1 MIEIREVTKKYGKF
15 TAVDKLSMT
24 VDKGSVYGLVGYNGA
39 GKTTLL
45 KTVAGIF
52 RADGGS
58 VTVDGVDV
66 FDSADVK
73 RRMFYVPDDL
83 YFNYNSSIE
92 KMAKFYAGYYPKFS
106 FETLDKLCGVFKLDK
121 TARINSFSKGMQR
134 QAAMILGMSTLPEIL
149 LLDESFDGLDPAK
162 RSLMNNM
169 LIEYAADREC
179 SIIVSSHNLHE
190 LTDICDHVASGVEDL
205 PAVDGDFSDG
215 FPGVGLQQAA
225 FVGHAAAHGGVED
238 GFHEKHLVE
247 HARHGAA
254 VGFRLDAVVKTL
266 VAGRGVGIRHPGAVG
281 GETVGHMRTG
291 ACDAGERGGRRRSQ
305 GQYQYAEPDIHSVK
319 ITFFSGIKYGKSHP
333 EALRMRK
340 KVHPKVNLFLLRR
353 PDGGV
358 RQGVSEPYGD
368 SAPGF
373 SRPSPLSPA
382 PPRVTGGLPWPRYI
396 RWRGEPSSGAPWG

>member
-1 MIEIREVTKKYGKF
+1 MIEIREVIKKYGKF

-45 KTVAGIF
+45 KTVAGIY

-190 LTDICDHVASGVEDL
+190 LTDICDHIALINGKRIVLDCSVDDISASRCKFRVVFADEKSREDF
-205 PAVDGDFSDG
+205 ADFDIKRFDKDGKIVTLS
-215 FPGVGLQQAA
+215 L
-225 FVGHAAAHGGVED
+225 GGDPEEN
-238 GFHEKHLVE
+238 EKKLNAMSPLLVE
-247 HARHGAA
+247 KYP
-254 VGFRLDAVVKTL
+254 LTL
-266 VAGRGVGIRHPGAVG
+266 EEI
-281 GETVGHMRTG
+281 
-291 ACDAGERGGRRRSQ
+291 
-305 GQYQYAEPDIHSVK
+305 
-319 ITFFSGIKYGKSHP
+319 
-333 EALRMRK
+333 
-340 KVHPKVNLFLLRR
+340 FLEEME
-353 PDGGV
+353 DTDYDFKEIFG
-358 RQGVSEPYGD
+358 
-368 SAPGF
+368 
-373 SRPSPLSPA
+373 
-382 PPRVTGGLPWPRYI
+382 
-396 RWRGEPSSGAPWG
+396 

>member
-1 MIEIREVTKKYGKF
+1 MIEIRDVTKKYGKF

-45 KTVAGIF
+45 KTVAGIY

-58 VTVDGVDV
+58 VTVDGFDV

-190 LTDICDHVASGVEDL
+190 LTDICDHIALINGKRIVLDCSVDDISASRCKFRVVFADEKAREDF
-205 PAVDGDFSDG
+205 ADFDIKRFDKDGKIVTLS
-215 FPGVGLQQAA
+215 L
-225 FVGHAAAHGGVED
+225 GGDPEEN
-238 GFHEKHLVE
+238 EKKLNAMSPLLVE
-247 HARHGAA
+247 KYP
-254 VGFRLDAVVKTL
+254 LTL
-266 VAGRGVGIRHPGAVG
+266 EEI
-281 GETVGHMRTG
+281 
-291 ACDAGERGGRRRSQ
+291 
-305 GQYQYAEPDIHSVK
+305 
-319 ITFFSGIKYGKSHP
+319 
-333 EALRMRK
+333 
-340 KVHPKVNLFLLRR
+340 FLEEME
-353 PDGGV
+353 DTDYDFKEIFG
-358 RQGVSEPYGD
+358 
-368 SAPGF
+368 
-373 SRPSPLSPA
+373 
-382 PPRVTGGLPWPRYI
+382 
-396 RWRGEPSSGAPWG
+396 

>member
-45 KTVAGIF
+45 KTVAGIY

-92 KMAKFYAGYYPKFS
+92 KMAKFYVGYYPKFS

-190 LTDICDHVASGVEDL
+190 LTDICDHIALINGKRIVLDCSVDDISASRCKFRVVFADEKTREDF
-205 PAVDGDFSDG
+205 ADFDIKRFDKDGKIVTLS
-215 FPGVGLQQAA
+215 L
-225 FVGHAAAHGGVED
+225 GGDPEEN
-238 GFHEKHLVE
+238 EKKLNAMSPLLVE
-247 HARHGAA
+247 KYP
-254 VGFRLDAVVKTL
+254 LTL
-266 VAGRGVGIRHPGAVG
+266 EEI
-281 GETVGHMRTG
+281 
-291 ACDAGERGGRRRSQ
+291 
-305 GQYQYAEPDIHSVK
+305 
-319 ITFFSGIKYGKSHP
+319 
-333 EALRMRK
+333 
-340 KVHPKVNLFLLRR
+340 FLEEME
-353 PDGGV
+353 DTDYDFKEIFG
-358 RQGVSEPYGD
+358 
-368 SAPGF
+368 
-373 SRPSPLSPA
+373 
-382 PPRVTGGLPWPRYI
+382 
-396 RWRGEPSSGAPWG
+396 

>member
-45 KTVAGIF
+45 KTVAGIY

-134 QAAMILGMSTLPEIL
+134 QAAMILGMSTMPEIL

-190 LTDICDHVASGVEDL
+190 LTDICDHIALINGKRIVLDCSVDDISASRCKFRVVFADEKSREDF
-205 PAVDGDFSDG
+205 ADFDIKRFDKDGKIVTLS
-215 FPGVGLQQAA
+215 L
-225 FVGHAAAHGGVED
+225 GGDPEEN
-238 GFHEKHLVE
+238 EKKLNAMSPLLVE
-247 HARHGAA
+247 KYP
-254 VGFRLDAVVKTL
+254 LTL
-266 VAGRGVGIRHPGAVG
+266 EEI
-281 GETVGHMRTG
+281 
-291 ACDAGERGGRRRSQ
+291 
-305 GQYQYAEPDIHSVK
+305 
-319 ITFFSGIKYGKSHP
+319 
-333 EALRMRK
+333 
-340 KVHPKVNLFLLRR
+340 FLEEME
-353 PDGGV
+353 DTDYDFKEIFG
-358 RQGVSEPYGD
+358 
-368 SAPGF
+368 
-373 SRPSPLSPA
+373 
-382 PPRVTGGLPWPRYI
+382 
-396 RWRGEPSSGAPWG
+396 

>member
-45 KTVAGIF
+45 KTVAGIY

-190 LTDICDHVASGVEDL
+190 LTDICDHIALINGKRIVLDCSVDDISASRCKFRVVFADEKTREDF
-205 PAVDGDFSDG
+205 ADFDIKRFDKDGKIVTLS
-215 FPGVGLQQAA
+215 L
-225 FVGHAAAHGGVED
+225 GGDPEEN
-238 GFHEKHLVE
+238 EKKMNAMSPLLVE
-247 HARHGAA
+247 KYP
-254 VGFRLDAVVKTL
+254 LTL
-266 VAGRGVGIRHPGAVG
+266 EEI
-281 GETVGHMRTG
+281 
-291 ACDAGERGGRRRSQ
+291 
-305 GQYQYAEPDIHSVK
+305 
-319 ITFFSGIKYGKSHP
+319 
-333 EALRMRK
+333 
-340 KVHPKVNLFLLRR
+340 FLEEME
-353 PDGGV
+353 DTDYDFKEIFG
-358 RQGVSEPYGD
+358 
-368 SAPGF
+368 
-373 SRPSPLSPA
+373 
-382 PPRVTGGLPWPRYI
+382 
-396 RWRGEPSSGAPWG
+396 

>member
-45 KTVAGIF
+45 KTVAGIY

-190 LTDICDHVASGVEDL
+190 LTDICDHIALINGKRIVLDCSVDDISASRYKFRVVFADEKTREDF
-205 PAVDGDFSDG
+205 ADFDIKRFDKDGKIVTLS
-215 FPGVGLQQAA
+215 L
-225 FVGHAAAHGGVED
+225 GGDPEEN
-238 GFHEKHLVE
+238 EKKLNAMSPLLVE
-247 HARHGAA
+247 KYP
-254 VGFRLDAVVKTL
+254 LTL
-266 VAGRGVGIRHPGAVG
+266 EEI
-281 GETVGHMRTG
+281 
-291 ACDAGERGGRRRSQ
+291 
-305 GQYQYAEPDIHSVK
+305 
-319 ITFFSGIKYGKSHP
+319 
-333 EALRMRK
+333 
-340 KVHPKVNLFLLRR
+340 FLEEME
-353 PDGGV
+353 DTDYDFKEIFG
-358 RQGVSEPYGD
+358 
-368 SAPGF
+368 
-373 SRPSPLSPA
+373 
-382 PPRVTGGLPWPRYI
+382 
-396 RWRGEPSSGAPWG
+396 

>member
-45 KTVAGIF
+45 KTVAGIY

-58 VTVDGVDV
+58 VTVNGVDV

-92 KMAKFYAGYYPKFS
+92 KIAKFYAGYYPKFC

-162 RSLMNNM
+162 RNLMNNM

-190 LTDICDHVASGVEDL
+190 LTDICDHIALINGKRIVLDCSVDDISASRCKFRVVFADEKSREDF
-205 PAVDGDFSDG
+205 ADFDIKRFDKDGKIVTLS
-215 FPGVGLQQAA
+215 L
-225 FVGHAAAHGGVED
+225 GGDPEEN
-238 GFHEKHLVE
+238 EKKLNAMSPLLVE
-247 HARHGAA
+247 KYP
-254 VGFRLDAVVKTL
+254 LTL
-266 VAGRGVGIRHPGAVG
+266 EEI
-281 GETVGHMRTG
+281 
-291 ACDAGERGGRRRSQ
+291 
-305 GQYQYAEPDIHSVK
+305 
-319 ITFFSGIKYGKSHP
+319 
-333 EALRMRK
+333 
-340 KVHPKVNLFLLRR
+340 FLEEME
-353 PDGGV
+353 DTDYDFKEIFG
-358 RQGVSEPYGD
+358 
-368 SAPGF
+368 
-373 SRPSPLSPA
+373 
-382 PPRVTGGLPWPRYI
+382 
-396 RWRGEPSSGAPWG
+396 

>member
-1 MIEIREVTKKYGKF
+1 MIEIRQVTKKYGKF

-45 KTVAGIF
+45 KTVAGIY

-190 LTDICDHVASGVEDL
+190 LTDICDHIALINGKRIVLDCSVDDISASRCKFRVVFADEKSREDF
-205 PAVDGDFSDG
+205 ADFDIKRFDKDGKIVTLS
-215 FPGVGLQQAA
+215 L
-225 FVGHAAAHGGVED
+225 GGDPEEN
-238 GFHEKHLVE
+238 EKKLNAMSPLLVE
-247 HARHGAA
+247 KYP
-254 VGFRLDAVVKTL
+254 LTL
-266 VAGRGVGIRHPGAVG
+266 EEI
-281 GETVGHMRTG
+281 
-291 ACDAGERGGRRRSQ
+291 
-305 GQYQYAEPDIHSVK
+305 
-319 ITFFSGIKYGKSHP
+319 
-333 EALRMRK
+333 
-340 KVHPKVNLFLLRR
+340 FLEEME
-353 PDGGV
+353 DTDYDFKEIFG
-358 RQGVSEPYGD
+358 
-368 SAPGF
+368 
-373 SRPSPLSPA
+373 
-382 PPRVTGGLPWPRYI
+382 
-396 RWRGEPSSGAPWG
+396 

>member
-1 MIEIREVTKKYGKF
+1 MIEIRDVTKKYGKF

-45 KTVAGIF
+45 KTVAGIY

-190 LTDICDHVASGVEDL
+190 LTDICDHIALINGKRIVLDCSVDDISASRCKFRVVFADEKSREDF
-205 PAVDGDFSDG
+205 ADFDIKRFDKDGKIVTLS
-215 FPGVGLQQAA
+215 L
-225 FVGHAAAHGGVED
+225 GGDPEEN
-238 GFHEKHLVE
+238 EKKLNAMSPLLVE
-247 HARHGAA
+247 KYP
-254 VGFRLDAVVKTL
+254 LTL
-266 VAGRGVGIRHPGAVG
+266 EEI
-281 GETVGHMRTG
+281 
-291 ACDAGERGGRRRSQ
+291 
-305 GQYQYAEPDIHSVK
+305 
-319 ITFFSGIKYGKSHP
+319 
-333 EALRMRK
+333 
-340 KVHPKVNLFLLRR
+340 FLEEME
-353 PDGGV
+353 DTDYDFKEIFG
-358 RQGVSEPYGD
+358 
-368 SAPGF
+368 
-373 SRPSPLSPA
+373 
-382 PPRVTGGLPWPRYI
+382 
-396 RWRGEPSSGAPWG
+396 

>member
-1 MIEIREVTKKYGKF
+1 MIEIREVTKKYGKL

-45 KTVAGIF
+45 KTVAGIY

-190 LTDICDHVASGVEDL
+190 LTDICDHIALINGKRIVLDCSVDDISASRCKFRVVFADEKSREDF
-205 PAVDGDFSDG
+205 ADFDIKRFDKDGKIVTLS
-215 FPGVGLQQAA
+215 L
-225 FVGHAAAHGGVED
+225 GGDPEEN
-238 GFHEKHLVE
+238 EKKLNAMSPLLVE
-247 HARHGAA
+247 KYP
-254 VGFRLDAVVKTL
+254 LTL
-266 VAGRGVGIRHPGAVG
+266 EEI
-281 GETVGHMRTG
+281 
-291 ACDAGERGGRRRSQ
+291 
-305 GQYQYAEPDIHSVK
+305 
-319 ITFFSGIKYGKSHP
+319 
-333 EALRMRK
+333 
-340 KVHPKVNLFLLRR
+340 FLEEME
-353 PDGGV
+353 DTDYDFKEIFG
-358 RQGVSEPYGD
+358 
-368 SAPGF
+368 
-373 SRPSPLSPA
+373 
-382 PPRVTGGLPWPRYI
+382 
-396 RWRGEPSSGAPWG
+396 

>member
-45 KTVAGIF
+45 KTVAGIY

-169 LIEYAADREC
+169 LIEYAADRKC

-190 LTDICDHVASGVEDL
+190 LTDICDHIALINGKRIVLDCSVDDISASRCKFRVVFADEKSREDF
-205 PAVDGDFSDG
+205 ADFDIKRFDKDGKIVTLS
-215 FPGVGLQQAA
+215 L
-225 FVGHAAAHGGVED
+225 GGDPEEN
-238 GFHEKHLVE
+238 EKKLNAMSPLLVE
-247 HARHGAA
+247 KYP
-254 VGFRLDAVVKTL
+254 LTL
-266 VAGRGVGIRHPGAVG
+266 EEI
-281 GETVGHMRTG
+281 
-291 ACDAGERGGRRRSQ
+291 
-305 GQYQYAEPDIHSVK
+305 
-319 ITFFSGIKYGKSHP
+319 
-333 EALRMRK
+333 
-340 KVHPKVNLFLLRR
+340 FLEEME
-353 PDGGV
+353 DTDYDFKEIFG
-358 RQGVSEPYGD
+358 
-368 SAPGF
+368 
-373 SRPSPLSPA
+373 
-382 PPRVTGGLPWPRYI
+382 
-396 RWRGEPSSGAPWG
+396 

>member
-1 MIEIREVTKKYGKF
+1 
-15 TAVDKLSMT
+15 MT

-45 KTVAGIF
+45 KTVAGIY

-190 LTDICDHVASGVEDL
+190 LTDICDHIALINGKRIVLDCSVDDISASRCKFRVVFADEKSREDF
-205 PAVDGDFSDG
+205 ADFDIKRFDKDGKIVTLS
-215 FPGVGLQQAA
+215 L
-225 FVGHAAAHGGVED
+225 GGDPEEN
-238 GFHEKHLVE
+238 EKKLNAMSPLLVE
-247 HARHGAA
+247 KYP
-254 VGFRLDAVVKTL
+254 LTL
-266 VAGRGVGIRHPGAVG
+266 EEI
-281 GETVGHMRTG
+281 
-291 ACDAGERGGRRRSQ
+291 
-305 GQYQYAEPDIHSVK
+305 
-319 ITFFSGIKYGKSHP
+319 
-333 EALRMRK
+333 
-340 KVHPKVNLFLLRR
+340 FLEEME
-353 PDGGV
+353 DTDYDFKEIFG
-358 RQGVSEPYGD
+358 
-368 SAPGF
+368 
-373 SRPSPLSPA
+373 
-382 PPRVTGGLPWPRYI
+382 
-396 RWRGEPSSGAPWG
+396 

>member
-106 FETLDKLCGVFKLDK
+106 FEPLDKLCGVFKLDK

-190 LTDICDHVASGVEDL
+190 LTDICDHIALINGKRIVLDCSVDDISASRCKFRVVFADEKSREDF
-205 PAVDGDFSDG
+205 ADFDIKRFDKDGKIVTLS
-215 FPGVGLQQAA
+215 L
-225 FVGHAAAHGGVED
+225 GGDPEEN
-238 GFHEKHLVE
+238 EKKLNAMSPLLVE
-247 HARHGAA
+247 KYP
-254 VGFRLDAVVKTL
+254 LTL
-266 VAGRGVGIRHPGAVG
+266 EEI
-281 GETVGHMRTG
+281 
-291 ACDAGERGGRRRSQ
+291 
-305 GQYQYAEPDIHSVK
+305 
-319 ITFFSGIKYGKSHP
+319 
-333 EALRMRK
+333 
-340 KVHPKVNLFLLRR
+340 FLEEME
-353 PDGGV
+353 DTDYDFKEIFG
-358 RQGVSEPYGD
+358 
-368 SAPGF
+368 
-373 SRPSPLSPA
+373 
-382 PPRVTGGLPWPRYI
+382 
-396 RWRGEPSSGAPWG
+396 

>member
-149 LLDESFDGLDPAK
+149 LLDESFDGLDPAN

-190 LTDICDHVASGVEDL
+190 LTDICDHIALINGKRIVLDCSVDDISASRCKFRVVFADEKSREDF
-205 PAVDGDFSDG
+205 ADFDIKRFDKDGKIVTLS
-215 FPGVGLQQAA
+215 L
-225 FVGHAAAHGGVED
+225 GGDPEEN
-238 GFHEKHLVE
+238 EKKLNAMSPLLVE
-247 HARHGAA
+247 KYP
-254 VGFRLDAVVKTL
+254 LTL
-266 VAGRGVGIRHPGAVG
+266 EEI
-281 GETVGHMRTG
+281 
-291 ACDAGERGGRRRSQ
+291 
-305 GQYQYAEPDIHSVK
+305 
-319 ITFFSGIKYGKSHP
+319 
-333 EALRMRK
+333 
-340 KVHPKVNLFLLRR
+340 FLEEME
-353 PDGGV
+353 DTDYDFKEIFG
-358 RQGVSEPYGD
+358 
-368 SAPGF
+368 
-373 SRPSPLSPA
+373 
-382 PPRVTGGLPWPRYI
+382 
-396 RWRGEPSSGAPWG
+396 

>member
-45 KTVAGIF
+45 KTVAGIY

-169 LIEYAADREC
+169 LIEYASDREC

-190 LTDICDHVASGVEDL
+190 LTDICDHIALINGKRIVLDCSVDDISASRCKFRVVFADEKSREDF
-205 PAVDGDFSDG
+205 ADFDIKRFDKDGKIVTLS
-215 FPGVGLQQAA
+215 L
-225 FVGHAAAHGGVED
+225 GGDPEEN
-238 GFHEKHLVE
+238 EKKLNAMSPLLVE
-247 HARHGAA
+247 KYP
-254 VGFRLDAVVKTL
+254 LTL
-266 VAGRGVGIRHPGAVG
+266 EEI
-281 GETVGHMRTG
+281 
-291 ACDAGERGGRRRSQ
+291 
-305 GQYQYAEPDIHSVK
+305 
-319 ITFFSGIKYGKSHP
+319 
-333 EALRMRK
+333 
-340 KVHPKVNLFLLRR
+340 FLEEME
-353 PDGGV
+353 DTDYDFKEIFG
-358 RQGVSEPYGD
+358 
-368 SAPGF
+368 
-373 SRPSPLSPA
+373 
-382 PPRVTGGLPWPRYI
+382 
-396 RWRGEPSSGAPWG
+396 

>member
-45 KTVAGIF
+45 KTVAGIY

-190 LTDICDHVASGVEDL
+190 LTDICAHIALINGKRIVLDCSVDDISASRCKFRVVFADEKSREDF
-205 PAVDGDFSDG
+205 ADFDIKRFDKDGKIVTLS
-215 FPGVGLQQAA
+215 L
-225 FVGHAAAHGGVED
+225 GGDPEEN
-238 GFHEKHLVE
+238 EKKLNAMSPLLVE
-247 HARHGAA
+247 KYP
-254 VGFRLDAVVKTL
+254 LTL
-266 VAGRGVGIRHPGAVG
+266 EEI
-281 GETVGHMRTG
+281 
-291 ACDAGERGGRRRSQ
+291 
-305 GQYQYAEPDIHSVK
+305 
-319 ITFFSGIKYGKSHP
+319 
-333 EALRMRK
+333 
-340 KVHPKVNLFLLRR
+340 FLEEME
-353 PDGGV
+353 DTDYDFKEIFG
-358 RQGVSEPYGD
+358 
-368 SAPGF
+368 
-373 SRPSPLSPA
+373 
-382 PPRVTGGLPWPRYI
+382 
-396 RWRGEPSSGAPWG
+396 

>member
-45 KTVAGIF
+45 KTVAGIY

-106 FETLDKLCGVFKLDK
+106 FETLDKLCGVFNLDK

-190 LTDICDHVASGVEDL
+190 LTDICDHIALINGKRIVLDCSVDDISASRCKFRVVFADEKSREDF
-205 PAVDGDFSDG
+205 ADFDIKRFDKDGKIVTLS
-215 FPGVGLQQAA
+215 L
-225 FVGHAAAHGGVED
+225 GGDPEEN
-238 GFHEKHLVE
+238 EKKLNAMSPLLVE
-247 HARHGAA
+247 KYP
-254 VGFRLDAVVKTL
+254 LTL
-266 VAGRGVGIRHPGAVG
+266 EEI
-281 GETVGHMRTG
+281 
-291 ACDAGERGGRRRSQ
+291 
-305 GQYQYAEPDIHSVK
+305 
-319 ITFFSGIKYGKSHP
+319 
-333 EALRMRK
+333 
-340 KVHPKVNLFLLRR
+340 FLEEME
-353 PDGGV
+353 DTDYDFKEIFG
-358 RQGVSEPYGD
+358 
-368 SAPGF
+368 
-373 SRPSPLSPA
+373 
-382 PPRVTGGLPWPRYI
+382 
-396 RWRGEPSSGAPWG
+396 

>member
-45 KTVAGIF
+45 KTVAGIY

-190 LTDICDHVASGVEDL
+190 LTDICDHIALINGKRIVLDCSVDDISASRCKFRAVFADEKSREDFTDFNIKRFDK
-205 PAVDGDFSDG
+205 DGKIVTLS
-215 FPGVGLQQAA
+215 L
-225 FVGHAAAHGGVED
+225 GGDPEEN
-238 GFHEKHLVE
+238 EKKLNAMSPLLVE
-247 HARHGAA
+247 KYP
-254 VGFRLDAVVKTL
+254 LTL
-266 VAGRGVGIRHPGAVG
+266 EEI
-281 GETVGHMRTG
+281 
-291 ACDAGERGGRRRSQ
+291 
-305 GQYQYAEPDIHSVK
+305 
-319 ITFFSGIKYGKSHP
+319 
-333 EALRMRK
+333 
-340 KVHPKVNLFLLRR
+340 FLEEME
-353 PDGGV
+353 DTDYDFKEIFG
-358 RQGVSEPYGD
+358 
-368 SAPGF
+368 
-373 SRPSPLSPA
+373 
-382 PPRVTGGLPWPRYI
+382 
-396 RWRGEPSSGAPWG
+396 